1 MALLNPKRLTADYP
15 RSWANIIYYTFHIT
29 GLLVLLPNSC
39 TTIQEPTFRRQKT
52 AETPLTLYQPPKPK
66 AHLYRGLTPLLVS
79 PSRPSADY
87 YSCEQ

>member
-15 RSWANIIYYTFHIT
+15 GSWANIIYYTFHIT
-29 GLLVLLPNSC
+29 GLLVMLPNSC

-66 AHLYRGLTPLLVS
+66 AHLYLWPDPSFGVTIRTLSRLLLL
-79 PSRPSADY
+79 
-87 YSCEQ
+87 